1 MKTDNL
7 LKGDAAMNQ
16 NELQNDLMD
25 EDEYATQIMVKDLE
39 PQSEVV
45 GGSNDNLI
53 LNGTNSTTSS
63 QNGNLQITQFNTASG
78 STVWNGV
85 VR

>member
-1 MKTDNL
+1 M
-7 LKGDAAMNQ
+7 MNQ
-16 NELQNDLMD
+16 NELQNDLPNDWMD
-25 EDEYATQIMVKDLE
+25 EDEYATQIIVKDLE

-45 GGSNDNLI
+45 GGANDNMWRGPVT
-53 LNGTNSTTSS
+53 LNGSNAPMSS
-63 QNGNLQITQFNTASG
+63 QNGNLQITQFSTASG